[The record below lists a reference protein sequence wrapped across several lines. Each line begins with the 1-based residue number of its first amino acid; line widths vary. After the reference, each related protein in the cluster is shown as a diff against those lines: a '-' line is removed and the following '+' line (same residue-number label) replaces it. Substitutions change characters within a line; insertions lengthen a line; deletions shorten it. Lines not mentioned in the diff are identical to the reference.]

1 MSEGATPPRVFF
13 DSSVVIAGA
22 FSATGASY
30 ILLQL
35 ASLTLLEGRISAEVR
50 SEVMRNVT
58 AKLPAALPYLRVL
71 FDSAFVEGA
80 ALTDDQL
87 RAVAAYA
94 HPKDQ
99 PILASAVAQNCRYLV
114 TLNEKDFRPPS
125 PLIAVV
131 RPGALLQMLRTQLAG
146 L

>member
-1 MSEGATPPRVFF
+1 MSEGALPPRVFF

-50 SEVMRNVT
+50 AESQRNVA
-58 AKLPAALPYLRVL
+58 AKLPAALPYLRIL
-71 FDSAFVEGA
+71 FDSALVESA
-80 ALTDDQL
+80 APTDDQL
-87 RAVAAYA
+87 RAVAVYA
-94 HPKDQ
+94 DPKDQ

-114 TLNEKDFRPPS
+114 TLNERDFWPPS
-125 PLIAVV
+125 QLIAVV
-131 RPGALLQMLRTQLAG
+131 RPGVLLQMLRTQLAG

>member
-30 ILLQL
+30 ILMQL
-35 ASLTLLEGRISAEVR
+35 ASLTLLEGRISTEVR
-50 SEVMRNVT
+50 TEALRNVT
-58 AKLPAALPYLRVL
+58 GKLPAALPHLRVL
-71 FDSAFVEGA
+71 LDTALVEGA
-80 ALTDDQL
+80 ASTDDQL
-87 RAVAAYA
+87 QAVATYA
-94 HPKDQ
+94 DPKDQ
-99 PILASAVAQNCRYLV
+99 PILASAVAQYCRYLV
-114 TLNEKDFRPPS
+114 TLNEKDFWPPLE
-125 PLIAVV
+125 LIVVV

>member
-1 MSEGATPPRVFF
+1 MSEDTSPPRVFF

-22 FSATGASY
+22 FSATGASD

-50 SEVMRNVT
+50 TEVLRNVT
-58 AKLPAALPYLRVL
+58 AKLPTALPHLRIL
-71 FDSAFVEGA
+71 LATALVEGPA
-80 ALTDDQL
+80 VADEQ
-87 RAVAAYA
+87 AQVVAAYA
-94 HPKDQ
+94 DPKDHLL
-99 PILASAVAQNCRYLV
+99 LASAVAQNCRYLV
-114 TLNEKDFRPPS
+114 TLNERDFWPP
-125 PLIAVV
+125 PELIGIV